1 MRIPKFPALL
11 SLLILAAAPSIAE
24 ATNIEG
30 LKVSVGDTLGQVR
43 EAYQTTREP
52 EPVRSAGV
60 KTATSLRLKTK
71 GVWFF
76 FDQDTI
82 YTIRLE
88 APFAGSVNGLR
99 IGDSEAKMRE
109 ALGKPVKLIKPIGGD
124 DGPRNYIYH
133 LDDITT
139 ANVEVNPDNEVETI
153 FLVRP
158 TSRSLTPARPLF
170 DAEPLN

>member
-1 MRIPKFPALL
+1 MAFPKFPALL

-30 LKVSVGDTLGQVR
+30 LKISVGDTLGKVQ

-52 EPVRSAGV
+52 EPERSAGV
-60 KTATSLRLKTK
+60 KNATSLRLKSK

-76 FDQDTI
+76 FDQDKI

-88 APFAGSVNGLR
+88 APFAGSVNGLK
-99 IGDSEAKMRE
+99 IGDSEEKMRE
-109 ALGKPVKLIKPIGGD
+109 VLGKPVKVVKPFVSD
-124 DGPRNYIYH
+124 RAPRNYIYH

-153 FLVRP
+153 FLVK
-158 TSRSLTPARPLF
+158 
-170 DAEPLN
+170 